1 MPAIFDDDSRQA
13 QERTRMLV
21 QTSVLIT
28 ESEPLDMARWIV
40 NILSSQG
47 FSALVLEPSRDDTTP
62 EA

>member
-1 MPAIFDDDSRQA
+1 MPAIFDDDSRQT

>member
-28 ESEPLDMARWIV
+28 ESESLDMARWIV

-47 FSALVLEPSRDDTTP
+47 FSAIGSRTISG
-62 EA
+62 